1 MQLAAWQMPAANS
14 ASAAAAA
21 PVALRLGALPDFV
34 ARARAC
40 CCSHVHTRP
49 PLHPPMKN
57 NLPLQ
62 IHDELLLEADG
73 SLDVRWVA
81 QASNRAPAPA
91 ARLSSLLCTLFVAC
105 LA

>member
-1 MQLAAWQMPAANS
+1 
-14 ASAAAAA
+14 
-21 PVALRLGALPDFV
+21 
-34 ARARAC
+34 
-40 CCSHVHTRP
+40 
-49 PLHPPMKN
+49 MKN